1 MADDDTD
8 IDKALGDIDP
18 DRRAFIKRMAIGV
31 AVTPVVTS
39 FSMAALDAQSAY
51 AQGSN
56 VSPGGSNL
64 RFP

>member
-1 MADDDTD
+1 MADDDID
-8 IDKALGDIDP
+8 IDKALGDINP

-51 AQGSN
+51 AQS
-56 VSPGGSNL
+56 SNL
-64 RFP
+64 SPAANTTP